1 VSENLLLPCHG
12 MSTQSSIQAS
22 TPNPM
27 THILIDGSNL
37 YIEGQRLSSFQSR
50 PAALREASV
59 YEHQRFDFQFRL
71 DLHRLIGFL
80 RGSASDDPRPKL
92 FGSHSENSPS
102 FFSAAVAAGFELV
115 LFERNAMNRE
125 KQVDVAL
132 AVEAMDLAARA
143 VPGRDRFVLVAGDG
157 DYLPL
162 VQRLRA
168 RGFEVEIVFWGHAAR
183 HLVEAASRFVNLDP
197 HAALV
202 SYRTKAPVY
211 GFPTAAAPKRE
222 DFPVPSA
229 TIRGGDQD
237 GPRPNA
243 ASSLS
248 ADGDEQTPY
257 GRETRIA

>member
-1 VSENLLLPCHG
+1 MGTRLSIP
-12 MSTQSSIQAS
+12 SSIS
-22 TPNPM
+22 IPM

-37 YIEGQRLSSFQSR
+37 YIEGQRVSSFQST
-50 PAALREASV
+50 PAALREASI

-92 FGSHSENSPS
+92 FGSHSENSPA
-102 FFSAAVAAGFELV
+102 FFSAAVAAGFEPV
-115 LFERNAMNRE
+115 LFERNATNRE

-162 VQRLRA
+162 VQRLRE

-183 HLVEAASRFVNLDP
+183 DLVEAASRFVNLDP
-197 HAALV
+197 HAGLV
-202 SYRTKAPVY
+202 SYRTGAPVY

-222 DFPVPSA
+222 DFPVSSA
-229 TIRGGDQD
+229 TNRGGDQD

-248 ADGDEQTPY
+248 ADGAEPTPY

>member
-1 VSENLLLPCHG
+1 
-12 MSTQSSIQAS
+12 MSTQSFIQSATS
-22 TPNPM
+22 KPM

-37 YIEGQRLSSFQSR
+37 YIEGQRLLSFQST
-50 PAALREASV
+50 PAALREASI

-92 FGSHSENSPS
+92 FGSHSENSPV
-102 FFSAAVAAGFELV
+102 FFSAAVAAGFEPV
-115 LFERNAMNRE
+115 LFERNAKNRE

-143 VPGRDRFVLVAGDG
+143 VPGRDRFVLVAGDS

-168 RGFEVEIVFWGHAAR
+168 RGFEVELVFWGHAAR
-183 HLVEAASRFVNLDP
+183 ELVESASRFVNLDP
-197 HAALV
+197 HAGFV
-202 SYRTKAPVY
+202 SYRTGAPVY
-211 GFPTAAAPKRE
+211 GIPTAAHPERGN
-222 DFPVPSA
+222 FPVSSA
-229 TIRGGDQD
+229 THRGRTQD

-243 ASSLS
+243 APSLS
-248 ADGDEQTPY
+248 ADGAEHTPY

>member
-1 VSENLLLPCHG
+1 
-12 MSTQSSIQAS
+12 MSTQLSLPSS

-102 FFSAAVAAGFELV
+102 FFSAAVAAGFEPV
-115 LFERNAMNRE
+115 LFERNAKNRE

-168 RGFEVEIVFWGHAAR
+168 RGFEVELVFWGHAAR
-183 HLVEAASRFVNLDP
+183 ELVESASRFVNLDP
-197 HAALV
+197 HAAFV
-202 SYRTKAPVY
+202 SYRTGAPVY
-211 GFPTAAAPKRE
+211 GIPTAAPPECGDLPVSSAPH
-222 DFPVPSA
+222 
-229 TIRGGDQD
+229 RGEILDAR
-237 GPRPNA
+237 RPNA
-243 ASSLS
+243 ALGLW
-248 ADGDEQTPY
+248 ADGAEQTPY